1 VKDET
6 MKLSTLTLCVLG
18 SMATASFAEPLTLT
32 IGSGGKAG
40 TYYPVISE
48 IAGVCN
54 SDTLFIQH
62 RLDAEGNSIGGS
74 DNNLRGI
81 LRNEIPAGIIQLDK
95 AYLELQVN
103 PDMPRV
109 QALLPLHEEAVHVL
123 VPTVVSVL
131 VQEAVEPNFLGF
143 GGTEAVYGTE
153 TNPLR
158 DISDLEGQT
167 VVAWGGSL
175 TTAKIVSQ
183 LAGLKLDIVEV
194 KDEVEAVEALRTG
207 TAAAIVATVGYP
219 AAWIEALPDGEFSIL
234 EATDVAEDVEAVYS
248 VSGVSYDNLGQSGQA
263 VQALAV
269 DAILFTRKFDK
280 PEMVA
285 ALAELQSCVRENI
298 SEFRDTLGTHPAW
311 QRIDPAREMK
321 WSNLFVAPKAAAVAP
336 TKAADGG

>member
-1 VKDET
+1 
-6 MKLSTLTLCVLG
+6 MKLTSVILCTLAATA
-18 SMATASFAEPLTLT
+18 MATATFAEPLTLT
-32 IGSGGKAG
+32 VGSGGEKG

-62 RLDAEGNSIGGS
+62 RLDPEGKSVGGS

-81 LRNEIPAGIIQLDK
+81 LRNEIPVGIIQLDK

-123 VPTVVSVL
+123 VPTMVSVL

-143 GGTEAVYGTE
+143 GAKEAIYDTQPNE
-153 TNPLR
+153 AR
-158 DISDLEGQT
+158 DISDLKGQT

-175 TTAKIVSQ
+175 TTAKIISQ
-183 LAGLKLDIVEV
+183 LAGLNLDITEVTNEAAAVEV
-194 KDEVEAVEALRTG
+194 LRAG
-207 TAAAIVATVGYP
+207 EAAAIVATVGYP
-219 AAWIEALPDGEFSIL
+219 AAWIEALPDGEFTIL
-234 EATDVAEDVEAVYS
+234 EATDVVKDVEAVYS

-321 WSNLFVAPKAAAVAP
+321 WSNLFIAPKAAVVAP
-336 TKAADGG
+336 ATAADGG

>member
-1 VKDET
+1 MKDET
-6 MKLSTLTLCVLG
+6 MKLSTLTLSVLA
-18 SMATASFAEPLTLT
+18 ATATATFAEPLILT

-40 TYYPVISE
+40 TYYPVMSE

-54 SDTLFIQH
+54 SDSLFIQH

-95 AYLELQVN
+95 AYFELQVN

-109 QALLPLHEEAVHVL
+109 QALLPLHEEPVHVL
-123 VPTVVSVL
+123 VPTEVSVL
-131 VQEAVEPNFLGF
+131 KQEAVEPNFLGF
-143 GGTEAVYGTE
+143 GGKEAVFETE
-153 TNPLR
+153 TNSMR
-158 DISDLEGQT
+158 DISDLQGQT

-175 TTAKIVSQ
+175 TSAKIVSQ
-183 LAGLKLDIVEV
+183 LAKLNLDIIEV
-194 KDEVEAVEALRTG
+194 KDEVEAIDAVRTG
-207 TAAAIVATVGYP
+207 AAAAIVATVGFP

-248 VSGVSYDNLGQSGQA
+248 LSGVSYDNLGQSGQA
-263 VQALAV
+263 VQALSV

-298 SEFRDTLGTHPAW
+298 TEFRDTLGTHPAW
-311 QRIDPAREMK
+311 QRIDPDRDMK
-321 WSNLFVAPKAAAVAP
+321 WSNLFIAPKAAVVAP
-336 TKAADGG
+336 ATAADGG